1 MSVPKKDI
9 DPVSELVEEDD
20 EQSLPEVETAMDL
33 AAAAGPLAA
42 GRAAILRHVKF
53 APSAPGVYRMV
64 DAHGAVLY
72 VGKAKN
78 IRKRVTSYARPTGY
92 DPRIERMI
100 AATAT
105 LEFVSTRTE
114 TEALLLEAN
123 LIKRLRPRFNVLLR
137 DDKSFPYILITGD
150 HWAPQILKHRG
161 ARNRDGRYYGPFASV
176 GSVNRTITA
185 LQRAFLLRS
194 CSDGFF
200 DSRTRPCLL
209 HQIKRCS
216 APCTREIEFADYQE
230 LVREATAF
238 LSGKSRAV
246 KEELAVEMEK
256 ASEALDFERAAVYRD
271 RLAALSAVQAQQG
284 INPRN
289 TEEADVFAVHQD
301 GGFFCVEVF
310 FFRTGQNWGN
320 RAYFPKADRS
330 FGSGEVLGAF
340 LAQFYDDKPVPELI
354 LLSHDIEDRAL
365 LEQALSTKNGR
376 KVEIAH
382 PRRGEKKELVDHALA
397 NAREALG
404 RKLADTASQRRL
416 LDGLAECF
424 GLARPPRR
432 IEVYDNSHI
441 QGSNAVGAM
450 VVAGPEGFQK
460 NQYRKFNIRSAD
472 LTPGDDFAMMREVLE
487 RRFKRLM
494 TESPRLP
501 ADSEA
506 TNLAAAAVAGSDG
519 TFALAATAQG
529 DARIARQTPSPSP
542 LEGEGGEDRRSEPGE
557 GVSSSEELASLVNP
571 SSALAALGHLLPTQ
585 VGPARLAQENAKP
598 GQAQVSGEKVT
609 EQAAR
614 EDNTESEE
622 VADSPWPDLVIID
635 GGRGQLSAAQAALAA
650 LGLTDVPLVAIAKGP
665 ERDAGRETFF
675 VPGREPFKLKPRD
688 PVLYFVQRLRDEAH
702 RFAIGSHRARRKKDI
717 RESGLQEI
725 AGVGPAR
732 KRALL
737 QHFGTLKAIERA
749 SPADLA
755 KVEGV
760 SDEMAKKIYDFFHE
774 RAG

>member
-1 MSVPKKDI
+1 
-9 DPVSELVEEDD
+9 
-20 EQSLPEVETAMDL
+20 
-33 AAAAGPLAA
+33 
-42 GRAAILRHVKF
+42 
-53 APSAPGVYRMV
+53 
-64 DAHGAVLY
+64 
-72 VGKAKN
+72 
-78 IRKRVTSYARPTGY
+78 
-92 DPRIERMI
+92 
-100 AATAT
+100 
-105 LEFVSTRTE
+105 
-114 TEALLLEAN
+114 
-123 LIKRLRPRFNVLLR
+123 
-137 DDKSFPYILITGD
+137 
-150 HWAPQILKHRG
+150 
-161 ARNRDGRYYGPFASV
+161 
-176 GSVNRTITA
+176 

-200 DSRTRPCLL
+200 ESRTRPCLL

-289 TEEADVFAVHQD
+289 TEEADVFAVHQE

-320 RAYFPKADRS
+320 RAYFPKADRA
-330 FGSGEVLGAF
+330 FGPGEVLGAF
-340 LAQFYDDKPVPELI
+340 LAQFYDDKPVPELVLI
-354 LLSHDIEDRAL
+354 SHEIEDRAL
-365 LEQALSTKNGR
+365 LEQALTTKNAR
-376 KVEIAH
+376 KVEIAQ

-501 ADSEA
+501 AD
-506 TNLAAAAVAGSDG
+506 LAAAAVAGADG
-519 TFALAATAQG
+519 TFALAANN
-529 DARIARQTPSPSP
+529 
-542 LEGEGGEDRRSEPGE
+542 GE
-557 GVSSSEELASLVNP
+557 
-571 SSALAALGHLLPTQ
+571 
-585 VGPARLAQENAKP
+585 
-598 GQAQVSGEKVT
+598 
-609 EQAAR
+609 R
-614 EDNTESEE
+614 EDPATLSVDIE
-622 VADSPWPDLVIID
+622 ADEAAEAEAPESPWPDLVVID
-635 GGRGQLSAAQAALAA
+635 GGRGQLSAAQATFAA

-675 VPGREPFKLKPRD
+675 VPGRDPFKLKPRD

>member
-1 MSVPKKDI
+1 MNVPKKDV
-9 DPVSELVEEDD
+9 DPATDLVEEDD
-20 EQSLPEVETAMDL
+20 EQSLPELETAVDL
-33 AAAAGPLAA
+33 AAGAGPLAA
-42 GRAAILRHVKF
+42 GRAAILRHVKL

-78 IRKRVTSYARPTGY
+78 IRKRIMSYARPTAY
-92 DPRIERMI
+92 DSRIERMI
-100 AATAT
+100 AATAA

-176 GSVNRTITA
+176 WAVNRTITA

-200 DSRTRPCLL
+200 ESRTRPCLL

-246 KEELAVEMEK
+246 KEELAAEMEK

-284 INPRN
+284 INPRS
-289 TEEADVFAVHQD
+289 TEEADVFAVHQE

-320 RAYFPKADRS
+320 RAYFPKADRTL
-330 FGSGEVLGAF
+330 GPGEVLAAF

-354 LLSHDIEDRAL
+354 LVSHVVEDCAL
-365 LEQALSTKNGR
+365 LEQALSTKSGR
-376 KVEIAH
+376 KIEIAY

-404 RKLADTASQRRL
+404 RKLADTASQRKL
-416 LDGLAECF
+416 LDALAECF
-424 GLARPPRR
+424 GLSRPPRR

-450 VVAGPEGFQK
+450 VVAGSEGFQK

-487 RRFKRLM
+487 RRFKRLL
-494 TESPRLP
+494 TEAPRMQWDERDVP
-501 ADSEA
+501 
-506 TNLAAAAVAGSDG
+506 
-519 TFALAATAQG
+519 
-529 DARIARQTPSPSP
+529 RTPLPSP
-542 LEGEGGEDRRSEPGE
+542 LEGEGGEDRRPSRVRGPLRKRSLRSRTPHPPSLRSGTFSLKGRRSYAAQAAHIEARTSLIEP
-557 GVSSSEELASLVNP
+557 ELA
-571 SSALAALGHLLPTQ
+571 LA
-585 VGPARLAQENAKP
+585 R
-598 GQAQVSGEKVT
+598 
-609 EQAAR
+609 
-614 EDNTESEE
+614 
-622 VADSPWPDLVIID
+622 LVIID
-635 GGRGQLSAAQAALAA
+635 GGRGQLSAAQATLAA
-650 LGLTDVPLVAIAKGP
+650 LGLTDLPLLAVAKGP

-675 VPGREPFKLKPRD
+675 VPGRDPFKLKPRD

-702 RFAIGSHRARRKKDI
+702 RFAIGSHRVRRRKDI

-725 AGVGPAR
+725 PGVGPAR

-760 SDEMAKKIYDFFHE
+760 SAEMAKKIYDFFHE